1 MPTRRIRIRFF
12 TQWLL
17 GLILIAGNASA
28 DEVGSSFIE
37 GLIRAQLVFEGE
49 VIDVKYRLSTPT
61 TGNRAAIPHTFVTY
75 RIDHTYKGSVAN
87 NTRSEIPTTVTL
99 RFIGGEGANDEY
111 MTVSGQPLFDVGD
124 HDLLM
129 TVGNGK
135 NICPLARCQ
144 HGRYRI
150 IGNYVYNE
158 DGQEIVSTADA
169 PVVYG
174 KFHELRDVMT
184 HKMGA
189 AQLQLVGVHEND
201 ESGLPVPQP
210 DYGIHYDATSFRA
223 IVEGMLDTLEQAGL
237 LPALAPLPSMDS
249 DVDFVVTGPAA
260 VPPGDE
266 AFYKLQKMLRDNGR
280 GIDRLE
286 ALLVRFNGG
295 NPRLPPWVASLINR
309 AQIQIF
315 TAQTRRRR

>member
-1 MPTRRIRIRFF
+1 MPRKTRIRFF
-12 TQWLL
+12 TPWLL
-17 GLILIAGNASA
+17 GLILIAGSASA

-37 GLIRAQLVFEGE
+37 GLIKAQLVFEGE
-49 VIDVKYRLSTPT
+49 VVDVRYRLSTPT
-61 TGNRAAIPHTFVTY
+61 AVNRAAIPHTFVTY
-75 RIDHTYKGSVAN
+75 RIDHVYKGSVAD
-87 NTRSEIPTTVTL
+87 NTRSETPATVTL
-99 RFIGGEGANDEY
+99 RFIGGEGVNDEY

-129 TVGNGK
+129 AVGNGE
-135 NICPLARCQ
+135 NICPLTNCQ

-150 IGNYVYNE
+150 IDNYVYNE

-174 KFHELRDVMT
+174 KFHELRDVTT
-184 HKMGA
+184 HQMGA
-189 AQLQLVGVHEND
+189 AQLQLVSVHENG
-201 ESGLPVPQP
+201 ESGLPAPQP

-223 IVEGMLDTLEQAGL
+223 IVEDTLNTLDQAGL
-237 LPALAPLPSMDS
+237 LPALAPLPSMDP
-249 DVDFVVTGPAA
+249 DVDFVVAGPAA
-260 VPPGDE
+260 VAPGGE
-266 AFYKLQKMLRDNGR
+266 ALYKLRRALRDNGR

-295 NPRLPPWVASLINR
+295 DPRLPMWAANLISR
-309 AQIQIF
+309 VQVQAL